1 MNTKPET
8 KDGLAEKIEATDNKL
23 HALEK
28 ELEAFGEPAYE
39 ALHDRLET
47 IKIEEHALQR
57 NFAEIRQS
65 ETPDEERMRKV
76 EALLHH
82 IEVEEA
88 ELEHDADFLHHGAP
102 STLNLAYRIGSCFL
116 NLGATGAKKILRG
129 HHLLWHSPF
138 VNTTGERLA
147 ARFHLPHGEGD
158 ASHGKN

>member
-1 MNTKPET
+1 MNTKPEN

-23 HALEK
+23 HLLEK

-39 ALHDRLET
+39 ALHDRLEA

-65 ETPDEERMRKV
+65 EAPDESRTRKV

-82 IEVEEA
+82 IEAEEA
-88 ELEHDADFLHHGAP
+88 ELEHDAEFLHHGAP
-102 STLNLAYRIGSCFL
+102 STLNLAYRIGSYFL
-116 NLGATGAKKILRG
+116 NLGAFGAKKIFRG

-147 ARFHLPHGEGD
+147 SRFHLPRADE
-158 ASHGKN
+158 ASHSGKN